1 MLRKIIRRELHP
13 KGEYCFQNDG
23 KKLLL
28 IMLMFMQTAAYAGW
42 DLCMDSLFG
51 RHNSLPNTS
60 AARERRDILNLSG
73 SPIKWGMEKYHSE
86 K

>member
-1 MLRKIIRRELHP
+1 
-13 KGEYCFQNDG
+13 
-23 KKLLL
+23 
-28 IMLMFMQTAAYAGW
+28 
-42 DLCMDSLFG
+42 MDSLFG